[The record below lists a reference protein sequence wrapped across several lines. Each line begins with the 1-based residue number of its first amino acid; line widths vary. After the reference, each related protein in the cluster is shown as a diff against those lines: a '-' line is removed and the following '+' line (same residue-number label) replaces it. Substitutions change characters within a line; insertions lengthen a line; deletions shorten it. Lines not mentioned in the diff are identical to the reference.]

1 MCRVLDIERTGF
13 YAWLAEP
20 LSPRARDNV
29 KLTDQIK
36 QFWLESGCVYGYRNI
51 TKDMR
56 DGGMPCSE
64 NRVYRLMR
72 AAQIASVRG
81 YKRHPG
87 FKGGIVST
95 AAANT
100 LNREFEVEA
109 PNNGIGL
116 PPPLTFPNPR
126 QERPTHPGTPLFPV
140 WYHRACIHT
149 IPLERSPI
157 LGHITPATSFPNSC
171 VDAPWQS
178 RPQFGFLLCQ

>member
-29 KLTDQIK
+29 RLTGQIK
-36 QFWLESGCVYGYRNI
+36 QYWLESGFVYGYRNI

-64 NRVYRLMR
+64 NRVYRLMK

-87 FKGGIVST
+87 FKGGPVST

-100 LNREFEVEA
+100 LNREFEVAA
-109 PNNGIGL
+109 PNKVWVTDFTYIRTHEGWLYLTVVLDLFSRQIIGWSMKN
-116 PPPLTFPNPR
+116 NPR
-126 QERPTHPGTPLFPV
+126 ADLV
-140 WYHRACIHT
+140 I
-149 IPLERSPI
+149 
-157 LGHITPATSFPNSC
+157 
-171 VDAPWQS
+171 DALMMALWRRKPKEKVLVHSDQGV
-178 RPQFGFLLCQ
+178 QYIDVVG